1 MAWGGT
7 GQNMAPPPVD
17 SGWKMPEVEP
27 GPAPGIEFGGFGE
40 RLIAYIIDAVIVSVV
55 VGVVAAIGATAIG
68 LGAAGDSGLA
78 IATGAFVLAVAIVV
92 SIGYFPWFWV
102 RSGQTPG
109 LRTMGLRVVR
119 DVDGGPVDWLHAFLR
134 LFGYWISATV
144 FYLGFIWILIDQ
156 RKRGWSDLI
165 AGTVVIRKV

>member
-1 MAWGGT
+1 
-7 GQNMAPPPVD
+7 MAPPPVD
-17 SGWKMPEVEP
+17 SGWMMPDVEP
-27 GPAPGIEFGGFGE
+27 GPAPGVAFGGFGE
-40 RLIAYIIDAVIVSVV
+40 RLVAYVIDAVIVSVV
-55 VGVVAAIGATAIG
+55 VGVVAAIGGTAIG
-68 LGAAGDSGLA
+68 LGVAGDSGLA
-78 IATGAFVLAVAIVV
+78 VATGAFVLAVAIVV

-119 DVDGGPVDWLHAFLR
+119 DVDGGPVDWFHAFLR
-134 LFGYWISATV
+134 LFGYWISAAI

-165 AGTVVIRKV
+165 AGTVVIRTA